1 MIFISHTTAD
11 KSIVEPIAMRLAKVF
26 GKENVFYDSWS
37 IQPGEGIIDR
47 MNDGLEKC
55 EFFFF
60 FVSKNSLKSKMVSL
74 EWENALFKKAK
85 EDIKF
90 IPVKLDEC
98 MMPKILL
105 QTLYIDIFNNGL
117 EVGLRQMIDVV
128 NGQSTFHKES
138 QVFNNIT
145 GSLKYNS
152 ESECIVE
159 FKANYYLEPI
169 SNYAIIL
176 DNKIDDIQNECLT
189 DGIRIIGNEENF
201 KFPNGRIY
209 NILFES
215 VSRGTT
221 PKFPYRVKL
230 STKSNAPLRI
240 IGLMRA
246 TNEDHYTEVPYSYEL
261 E

>member
-145 GSLKYNS
+145 ETTKH
-152 ESECIVE
+152 IVE
-159 FKANYYLEPI
+159 
-169 SNYAIIL
+169 
-176 DNKIDDIQNECLT
+176 
-189 DGIRIIGNEENF
+189 
-201 KFPNGRIY
+201 
-209 NILFES
+209 
-215 VSRGTT
+215 
-221 PKFPYRVKL
+221 
-230 STKSNAPLRI
+230 
-240 IGLMRA
+240 
-246 TNEDHYTEVPYSYEL
+246 
-261 E
+261 